1 MAWMLGVPFVMALGS
16 VATQPALDEDV
27 SADADATA
35 DVGASADADAGT
47 DASADADADAD
58 AAADW
63 EAASLDTDSD
73 SDLSA
78 DTSADSD
85 SGSVTGSLS
94 TSTAS
99 DDELSPIAA
108 RPAESGGGIDPF
120 DGRLGVGA
128 IRTIAGLNGINLR
141 YFVTD
146 NFAIGGSAG
155 VALFTY
161 KENDPASTD
170 PACPDADCQLEDTRT
185 VAFMAFNIEG
195 LYFLHL
201 GREAGALPFRADFG
215 FGGRF
220 GVMTSANAAD
230 VNNNLDDPTELH
242 VEIPIVFQLMFG
254 NNFALSPE
262 LGMDFRIIPGSREEG
277 DSNPGINGSG
287 LGGFGAAAGPGFGWD
302 LTPGV
307 GLFGGASMHYYF

>member
-1 MAWMLGVPFVMALGS
+1 MLGVPLVMSLGS
-16 VATQPALDEDV
+16 VVTQPALDEDT
-27 SADADATA
+27 SADAGSETA
-35 DVGASADADAGT
+35 VDVGSTVAAEDTTATT
-47 DASADADADAD
+47 DVDADADSST
-58 AAADW
+58 DW
-63 EAASLDTDSD
+63 EAASLETE
-73 SDLSA
+73 
-78 DTSADSD
+78 ADSD
-85 SGSVTGSLS
+85 QYASEDSGSTTGSLS
-94 TSTAS
+94 ASTET
-99 DDELSPIAA
+99 DDELAPIAA
-108 RPAESGGGIDPF
+108 GSVDRGEGIDPF
-120 DGRLGVGA
+120 DGRLAVGA

-141 YFVTD
+141 YFVSD

-155 VALFTY
+155 VALFSY
-161 KENDPASTD
+161 KENDPQSSD
-170 PACPDADCQLEDTRT
+170 PACPDAACSLEDTRT

-220 GVMTSANAAD
+220 GVMTSANASD

-262 LGMDFRIIPGSREEG
+262 LGMDFRIVPGSREDG
-277 DSNPGINGSG
+277 DSNPGVNGTGG
-287 LGGFGAAAGPGFGWD
+287 LGGFGADSGPGFGWD